1 MKDKEIYPAARSI
14 MDYALVRRTIL
25 VNQNIIWQL
34 DGENKTVLPIIL
46 SLQTFKQGYP
56 TYLQLENLGKC
67 FLACKNKKESRNDIH
82 NLINASRI

>member
-34 DGENKTVLPIIL
+34 DGENKTVLPI
-46 SLQTFKQGYP
+46 F
-56 TYLQLENLGKC
+56 
-67 FLACKNKKESRNDIH
+67 
-82 NLINASRI
+82 

>member
-34 DGENKTVLPIIL
+34 DGESKTVLPIIL
-46 SLQTFKQGYP
+46 NLQTLKQGHP

-67 FLACKNKKESRNDIH
+67 FLACKNKKEPRNDIY
-82 NLINASRI
+82 NLIKASRI